1 MSKHGQFEGKTVW
14 VTGAS
19 SGIGEAV
26 ARAFA
31 SHGAKVL
38 LIARSEDQLIRIT
51 KEIMQLYQT
60 PASFLKMDISKKDD
74 VEKGF
79 KSLSKEFSIPDI
91 LVNSAGLARGLKTA
105 AETTYAESD
114 EMIDTNIKGTINLT
128 KAVVPI
134 MIQENSGHIFT
145 IGSAASIKPYAN
157 GAVYCGTKAFVES
170 YNLSL
175 REELVKTRIRLT
187 LISPGMV
194 GNTKFSNVRLGND
207 ETAANVYKD
216 ITPLTPLDIS
226 DQIIFAASRPPHVNI
241 AHIESYPVHQASTTT
256 LHRGDII

>member
-1 MSKHGQFEGKTVW
+1 MSNHGQFEGKTVW

-26 ARAFA
+26 VRAFA

-38 LIARSEDQLIRIT
+38 LIARSEDQLVRIT

-60 PASFLKMDISKKDD
+60 PASYLKMDISKKDD
-74 VEKGF
+74 VEKGL

-114 EMIDTNIKGTINLT
+114 EMIDTNIKGIIHFT
-128 KAVVPI
+128 KVVVPI

-194 GNTKFSNVRLGND
+194 GNTKFSNVRLEND
-207 ETAANVYKD
+207 EAAANVYKD
-216 ITPLTPLDIS
+216 ITPLNPVDIS